1 MQTIQ
6 KKRLGQENDRWNS
19 PSFDGIKYES
29 VDDQE
34 IDIVA
39 FLIDWL
45 MIVIS
50 KTKITRIPNFHESFA
65 NVRDYRCDA

>member
-1 MQTIQ
+1 MESNTI
-6 KKRLGQENDRWNS
+6 
-19 PSFDGIKYES
+19 